1 MLANPK
7 LLCTAFHGH
16 YLYHESFPTRA
27 EAMERERYYKT
38 GRGRDELDQIEIGR
52 RGDSPRPV
60 FRQRMKL
67 ILFVTSSAILGGAL
81 IAGAQ
86 EAADVDLQSKQ
97 PAKTEEISPSPP
109 NLPEI
114 SQLDEMFKQ
123 TSLGK
128 EADEQRLRVEWR
140 QLKNQLANDPD
151 LIATRRAAEKTR
163 TDLQKRV
170 RLRSYYKL
178 YFAKIR
184 LLSMSP
190 EMKQRIDGMEAGQ
203 LNSTSQ
209 SRVRPS
215 PSPSASA
222 TPAKP
227 N

>member
-1 MLANPK
+1 
-7 LLCTAFHGH
+7 
-16 YLYHESFPTRA
+16 
-27 EAMERERYYKT
+27 
-38 GRGRDELDQIEIGR
+38 
-52 RGDSPRPV
+52 
-60 FRQRMKL
+60 MKL

-86 EAADVDLQSKQ
+86 EAADVDLQAKQ
-97 PAKTEEISPSPP
+97 PAKAAEIAPGPP

-123 TSLGK
+123 TSMGK
-128 EADEQRLRVEWR
+128 AADDQRLQVEWR
-140 QLKNQLANDPD
+140 QVKNQLANDPD
-151 LIATRRAAEKTR
+151 LIAARRAAEKTR
-163 TDLQKRV
+163 TDLQKRE
-170 RLRSYYKL
+170 RLRTYYRL

-184 LLSMSP
+184 LLPMSP
-190 EMKQRIDGMEAGQ
+190 EMKQRIDGMEAGK
-203 LNSTSQ
+203 LNSFSQ